1 MKHKA
6 HQCIFGCFSE
16 TAADDGKPSWF
27 QTTPAYGEYDGGG
40 SILDEEGD
48 VIEGAKIVFDEASV
62 RKIVDQFR
70 EDAKKEGWPGILVD
84 REHFSCDVEKPSDA
98 MAWAVDVRIAEDGAI
113 WTKWE
118 FTPKGRELFETKTLI
133 NRSPVLRLEKTGE
146 KTFKPYQL
154 DSIGMT
160 NTPHFKTLSPTAA
173 AKAAAN
179 NNHEGEST
187 TMDPEIIAALGLA
200 EGATKEDVL
209 AAIQAMKDNQ
219 AAAEAQAT
227 DAEKKTEDAE
237 KRAEEAEAKCR
248 GLEADDFIAK
258 NAEKIGDAAA
268 FKGVYVKNPELAKA
282 AIAACKAVKAPQS
295 ATRIVAKDAKTPT
308 GGNDVLEGL
317 AKCKSA
323 KEMAEYAIHHAK
335 ELAAIKQ

>member
-48 VIEGAKIVFDEASV
+48 VIEGAKIVFDEQSG

-200 EGATKEDVL
+200 EGATKEEVL
-209 AAIQAMKDNQ
+209 AAIKAMKDNQ
-219 AAAEAQAT
+219 AAAEAKAT
-227 DAEKKTEDAE
+227 EAEKQKD
-237 KRAEEAEAKCR
+237 EAEAKCR
-248 GLEADDFIAK
+248 GFEADEFIAK
-258 NAEKIGDAAA
+258 NSAKIGDAVA
-268 FKGVYVKNPELAKA
+268 FREVFMANPELAKKTV
-282 AIAACKAVKAPQS
+282 AACKEVQPSAP
-295 ATRIVAKDAKTPT
+295 ATRIVAKSASTPV
-308 GGNDVLEGL
+308 GKSDVLDGL
-317 AKCKSA
+317 AKCRTA
-323 KEMAEYAIHHAK
+323 KEMADYAVLHAK
-335 ELAAIKQ
+335 ELAELKK

>member
-1 MKHKA
+1 MKPKA

-40 SILDEEGD
+40 SILDEEGE
-48 VIEGAKIVFDEASV
+48 VIEGAKIVFDEQSV

-70 EDAKKEGWPGILVD
+70 EESKREGWPGILVD

-160 NTPHFKTLSPTAA
+160 NTPHSKTLSPTAA

-200 EGATKEDVL
+200 EGATKEEVL
-209 AAIQAMKDNQ
+209 AAIKAMKDNQ
-219 AAAEAQAT
+219 AAAEAKAT
-227 DAEKKTEDAE
+227 EAEKQKD
-237 KRAEEAEAKCR
+237 EAEAKCR
-248 GLEADDFIAK
+248 GFEADEFIAK
-258 NAEKIGDAAA
+258 NSAKIGDAAA
-268 FKGVYVKNPELAKA
+268 FREVFMANPELAKKTV
-282 AIAACKAVKAPQS
+282 AACKEAQTSAP
-295 ATRIVAKDAKTPT
+295 ATRIVAKSASTPA
-308 GGNDVLEGL
+308 GKSDVLDGL
-317 AKCKSA
+317 AKCRTA
-323 KEMAEYAIHHAK
+323 KEMADYAVLHAK
-335 ELAAIKQ
+335 ELAELKK

>member
-1 MKHKA
+1 MKPKA

-40 SILDEEGD
+40 SILDEEGE
-48 VIEGAKIVFDEASV
+48 VIEGAKIVFDEQSV

-70 EDAKKEGWPGILVD
+70 EESKREGWPGVLVD

-133 NRSPVLRLEKTGE
+133 NRSPVLRLEKTGD
-146 KTFKPYQL
+146 KLFKPYQL

-200 EGATKEDVL
+200 EGATKEEVL
-209 AAIQAMKDNQ
+209 AAIKAMKDNQ
-219 AAAEAQAT
+219 AAAEAKAT
-227 DAEKKTEDAE
+227 EAEKQKD
-237 KRAEEAEAKCR
+237 EAEAKCR
-248 GLEADDFIAK
+248 GFEADEFIAK
-258 NAEKIGDAAA
+258 NSAKIGDAAA
-268 FKGVYVKNPELAKA
+268 FREVFMANPELAKKTV
-282 AIAACKAVKAPQS
+282 AACKEAQTSAP
-295 ATRIVAKDAKTPT
+295 ATRIVAKSASTPT
-308 GGNDVLEGL
+308 GKSDVLDGL
-317 AKCKSA
+317 AKCRTA
-323 KEMAEYAIHHAK
+323 KEMADYAVLHAK
-335 ELAAIKQ
+335 ELAEVKK

>member
-1 MKHKA
+1 MKPKA

-40 SILDEEGD
+40 SILDEEGE
-48 VIEGAKIVFDEASV
+48 VIEGAKIVFDEQSV

-70 EDAKKEGWPGILVD
+70 EESKREGWPGVLVD

-200 EGATKEDVL
+200 EGATKEEVL
-209 AAIQAMKDNQ
+209 AAIKAMKDNQ
-219 AAAEAQAT
+219 AAAEAKAT
-227 DAEKKTEDAE
+227 EAEQQKD
-237 KRAEEAEAKCR
+237 EAEAKCR
-248 GLEADDFIAK
+248 GFEADEFIAK
-258 NAEKIGDAAA
+258 NSAKIGDAAA
-268 FKGVYVKNPELAKA
+268 FREVFMANPELAKKTV
-282 AIAACKAVKAPQS
+282 AACKEAHPSAP
-295 ATRIVAKDAKTPT
+295 ATRIVAKSASTPA
-308 GGNDVLEGL
+308 GKSDVLDGL
-317 AKCKSA
+317 AKCRTA
-323 KEMAEYAIHHAK
+323 KEMADYAVLHAK
-335 ELAAIKQ
+335 ELAELKK

>member
-40 SILDEEGD
+40 SILDENDE
-48 VIEGAKIVFDEASV
+48 VIEGAKVVFDEDCV
-62 RKIVDQFR
+62 KKIVEQFR
-70 EDAKKEGWPGILVD
+70 EAAKTKDWPGILVD
-84 REHFSCDVEKPSDA
+84 REHFSCDYDKPSDA
-98 MAWAVDVRIAEDGAI
+98 MAWAKDIRVAKDGAI

-118 FTPKGRELFETKTLI
+118 FTPQGRELYETKTLI
-133 NRSPVLRLEKTGE
+133 SRSPVLRLEKASE
-146 KTFKPYQL
+146 KVFKPYRL

-200 EGATKEDVL
+200 EGATKEEVL
-209 AAIQAMKDNQ
+209 AAIKAMKDNQ
-219 AAAEAQAT
+219 AAAEAKAT
-227 DAEKKTEDAE
+227 EAEQQKD
-237 KRAEEAEAKCR
+237 EAEAKCR
-248 GLEADDFIAK
+248 GFEADEFIAK
-258 NAEKIGDAAA
+258 NSAKIGDAAA
-268 FKGVYVKNPELAKA
+268 FREVFMANPELAKKTV
-282 AIAACKAVKAPQS
+282 AACKEAQPSAP
-295 ATRIVAKDAKTPT
+295 ATRIVAKSASTPA
-308 GGNDVLEGL
+308 GKSDVLDGL
-317 AKCKSA
+317 AKCRTA
-323 KEMAEYAIHHAK
+323 KEMADYAVLHAK
-335 ELAAIKQ
+335 ELAELKK

>member
-1 MKHKA
+1 MKLKA

-16 TAADDGKPSWF
+16 TETGDGKPSWF

-40 SILDEEGD
+40 SILDEEGK

-98 MAWAVDVRIAEDGAI
+98 MAWAVDIRVADDGAI

-118 FTPKGRELFETKTLI
+118 FTPTGRELFETKTLI
-133 NRSPVLRLEKTGE
+133 NRSPVLRLEKSGD
-146 KTFKPYQL
+146 KVFKPYQL

-179 NNHEGEST
+179 NNPEGDTT

-200 EGATKEDVL
+200 EGATKEEVL
-209 AAIQAMKDNQ
+209 AAIKAIKDGQ
-219 AAAEAQAT
+219 AAAEAKAT
-227 DAEKKTEDAE
+227 EAEKQKD
-237 KRAEEAEAKCR
+237 EAEAKCR
-248 GLEADDFIAK
+248 GFEADAFIAK
-258 NAEKIGDAAA
+258 HADKIGDAAA
-268 FKGVYVKNPELAKA
+268 FKEVYVKDPALAQKA
-282 AIAACKAVKAPQS
+282 IGAFKAQAKTPGAPATRLNAREAQTPKNSGVMDALAACKS
-295 ATRIVAKDAKTPT
+295 AEERCAFV
-308 GGNDVLEGL
+308 
-317 AKCKSA
+317 
-323 KEMAEYAIHHAK
+323 MAHAK
-335 ELAAIKQ
+335 EIAEAGK

>member
-1 MKHKA
+1 MKPKA

-40 SILDEEGD
+40 SILDEEGE
-48 VIEGAKIVFDEASV
+48 VIEGAKIVFDEQSV

-70 EDAKKEGWPGILVD
+70 EESKREGWPGILVD

-133 NRSPVLRLEKTGE
+133 NRSPVLRLEKTGD
-146 KTFKPYQL
+146 KLFKPYQL

-200 EGATKEDVL
+200 EGATKEEVL
-209 AAIQAMKDNQ
+209 AAIKAMKDNQ
-219 AAAEAQAT
+219 AAAEAKAT
-227 DAEKKTEDAE
+227 EAEKQKD
-237 KRAEEAEAKCR
+237 EAEAKCR
-248 GLEADDFIAK
+248 GFEADEFIAK
-258 NAEKIGDAAA
+258 NSAKIGDAAA
-268 FKGVYVKNPELAKA
+268 FREVFMANPELAKKTV
-282 AIAACKAVKAPQS
+282 AACKEAQPSAT
-295 ATRIVAKDAKTPT
+295 ATRIVAKSASTPV
-308 GGNDVLEGL
+308 GKSDVLDGL
-317 AKCKSA
+317 AKCRTA
-323 KEMAEYAIHHAK
+323 KEMADYAVLHAK
-335 ELAAIKQ
+335 ELAELKK